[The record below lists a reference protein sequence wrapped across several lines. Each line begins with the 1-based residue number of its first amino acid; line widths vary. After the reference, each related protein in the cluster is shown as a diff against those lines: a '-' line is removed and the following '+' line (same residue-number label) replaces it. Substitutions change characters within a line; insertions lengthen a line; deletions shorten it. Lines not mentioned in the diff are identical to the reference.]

1 MEPVNAP
8 VIMDKNGDLRNWE
21 QQITPVQSNAAAP
34 EGFSTAAGTGSAL
47 RPLFGGAMQCLIPP
61 TWRDLR
67 YCSTVCFFDELEK
80 NVSLY

>member
-8 VIMDKNGDLRNWE
+8 IIMDKNGDLRNWE
-21 QQITPVQSNAAAP
+21 QQMTPQPGRAAPAESFPAAAAAA
-34 EGFSTAAGTGSAL
+34 AAGAGSAL

-67 YCSTVCFFDELEK
+67 
-80 NVSLY
+80 